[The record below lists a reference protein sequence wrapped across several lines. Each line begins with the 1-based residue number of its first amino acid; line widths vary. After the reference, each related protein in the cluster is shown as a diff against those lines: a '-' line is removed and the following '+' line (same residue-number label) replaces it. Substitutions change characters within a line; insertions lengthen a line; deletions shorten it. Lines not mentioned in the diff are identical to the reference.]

1 MSSRRY
7 TSIEFLKGL
16 GIIYLIGLHEW
27 VWMWLDLTRFEMRWP
42 EMAGPFPCFG
52 YFSLH
57 VFGFEVPLLA
67 GVTFYI
73 ATVRKNSGFGFVAK
87 RALGLLSL
95 GFLINYMCWGI
106 YGIDEWDVL
115 QFIALAMMMTFPLI
129 RWLPRAVGVGM
140 AFGMGCA
147 ALALSDRF
155 PWQELSDQYWYAI
168 VIGSQTG
175 EHFWPLCPW
184 LFVFTAGLLIGYV
197 LETGNGRLFGALL
210 PAGLALVAVSLATG
224 DYHPVV
230 TTALWGGDMF
240 KASPF
245 YILGITGT
253 SMVWIWGLETL
264 FRRSEQWRRLCER
277 SFMVKM
283 GRAILWLFLLNTIAG
298 YHATH
303 YVLFHFRMTFPQ
315 ALAAYLG
322 LVAGTLIIGYLIAYI
337 IDRRRKVDY
346 A

>member
-7 TSIEFLKGL
+7 TSIELLKGL

-27 VWMWLDLTRFEMRWP
+27 VWMWLDLTRFEIRWP
-42 EMAGPFPCFG
+42 EMVGPFPYFG

-73 ATVRKNSGFGFVAK
+73 ATVRKKSGPGFVAK

-95 GFLINYMCWGI
+95 GYMINYLCWGMH
-106 YGIDEWDVL
+106 GVAEWDVL
-115 QFIALAMMMTFPLI
+115 QFIALAMVMTYPFI
-129 RWLPRAVGVGM
+129 RWLPRRAGVGA
-140 AFGMGCA
+140 AFVLGC
-147 ALALSDRF
+147 LALSLSNQY
-155 PWQELSDQYWYAI
+155 PWQELSDQYWYAM
-168 VIGSQTG
+168 VIGTQTG
-175 EHFWPLCPW
+175 EHYWPLCPW
-184 LFVFTAGLLIGYV
+184 LFVFTAGLVIGYI
-197 LETGNGRLFGALL
+197 LESGSARLFTALL
-210 PAGLALVAVSLATG
+210 PAGLGMVIVSIVSG

-230 TTALWGGDMF
+230 TTALWGGEMF

-245 YILGITGT
+245 YIIGIVGT

-264 FRRSEQWRRLCER
+264 FRSRERWRRVCER
-277 SFMVKM
+277 SFVVKM

-303 YVLFHFRMTFPQ
+303 YVLSHFRMSFPQ

-322 LVAGTLIIGYLIAYI
+322 LVAGTLILGYVMAAV
-337 IDRRRKVDY
+337 IDYRKKVDY